1 MPTTTEGADLTTE
14 ATEALASSGL
24 LSFYDRL
31 RQRVAAAL
39 ERRGGRLGRAT
50 ADVLLLA
57 PDLLILLARL
67 GLDRSVPPKSRRL
80 ILVTGIPGS
89 GKTLVGLR
97 TVHAHFLDDLAVER
111 EDGRPTVPAVFLSG
125 NGPLV
130 QVLQYELKGAG
141 GGGKAFVRGV
151 KDYVKRY
158 SAKSDRV
165 PGPVTGKLS

>member
-1 MPTTTEGADLTTE
+1 MSTTTEGADLTTE

-80 ILVTGIPGS
+80 ILGALAYFILPVDLLPEAV
-89 GKTLVGLR
+89 VG
-97 TVHAHFLDDLAVER
+97 VGGFVDDLVIASAVLAGTLGGDLEPYAQR
-111 EDGRPTVPAVFLSG
+111 YWSGSEKLLTVLRDLSTAAHALLG
-125 NGPLV
+125 EPL
-130 QVLQYELKGAG
+130 YNR
-141 GGGKAFVRGV
+141 VRNLLRRHGV
-151 KDYVKRY
+151 
-158 SAKSDRV
+158 AI
-165 PGPVTGKLS
+165 